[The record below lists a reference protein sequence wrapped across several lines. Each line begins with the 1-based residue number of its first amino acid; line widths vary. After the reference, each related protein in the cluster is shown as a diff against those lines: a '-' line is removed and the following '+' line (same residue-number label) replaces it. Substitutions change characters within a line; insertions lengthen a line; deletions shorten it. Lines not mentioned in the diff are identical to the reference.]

1 MKNCKQCSKEF
12 EPINY
17 RGTEQSYCSKE
28 CRTKAGNER
37 YKKKLMNNG
46 KSEIESNV
54 PRNTQEKQFFSENNN
69 ERGRNLFN
77 SYGGISYSEFIRIME
92 ENYNTK
98 NDYRASQLKI
108 EYLEKEIEE
117 LKNEIRELEEE
128 NEEDPKEKEGIIGM
142 LNDIPEWMTPAIGK
156 LLQSERIV
164 KYIETLV
171 PEKP

>member
-1 MKNCKQCSKEF
+1 MKQCKKCSKEF
-12 EPINY
+12 EPKNF
-17 RGTEQSYCSKE
+17 RGTEQNYCSKE

-37 YKKKLMNNG
+37 YKQKLMSNG

-54 PRNTQEKQFFSENNN
+54 SGIIEEKQFFPENNN

-77 SYGGISYSEFIRIME
+77 GYGGISHSEFIRIME

-108 EYLEKEIEE
+108 EYLEREIQE

-128 NEEDPKEKEGIIGM
+128 LEEEPKEKEGIIGM
-142 LNDIPEWMTPAIGK
+142 LSDIPEWMTPAIGK
-156 LLQSERIV
+156 LLQSEKIV